1 MASYINEQILKNN
14 LTIPSRELTN
24 DIDNLVRIKLK
35 EQVEGICFEDG
46 YIIPNSVKIIKRRM
60 GQIKTTNNQS
70 GVQYEI
76 EYKAKIISPTE
87 GDELEIYINNINRM
101 GIVGYIRINALDN
114 TSDDSPLIVMVPSE
128 YFKDSSYNIEDINVG
143 QKLTVRVIGAR
154 IKFKSDKIPVIARP
168 L

>member
-1 MASYINEQILKNN
+1 MTSYINEQILRNN

-46 YIIPNSVKIIKRRM
+46 YIIPNSVKIIKRKI

-87 GDELEIYINNINRM
+87 GDELEIYVNNINRM
-101 GIVGYIRINALDN
+101 GIVGYIRMNALDS
-114 TSDDSPLIVMVPSE
+114 TSEDSPLIIMVPSE
-128 YFKDSSYNIEDINVG
+128 YFKDSSYNMEDINVG
-143 QKLTVRVIGAR
+143 QKLNVIVIGTR
-154 IKFKSDKIPVIARP
+154 IKFKSDKILVIAKP